1 MRNIRLKFY
10 SVGKSS
16 YWKHNSFFVFHM
28 TGSEKKKKSKIKML
42 SFEQDL
48 EFGYI
53 LRESVY
59 E

>member
-1 MRNIRLKFY
+1 MKR
-10 SVGKSS
+10 
-16 YWKHNSFFVFHM
+16 
-28 TGSEKKKKSKIKML
+28 KKKSKIKML

-59 E
+59 EW

>member
-1 MRNIRLKFY
+1 
-10 SVGKSS
+10 
-16 YWKHNSFFVFHM
+16 M
-28 TGSEKKKKSKIKML
+28 TGYEKKILKSEIKML
-42 SFEQDL
+42 SFGQDL